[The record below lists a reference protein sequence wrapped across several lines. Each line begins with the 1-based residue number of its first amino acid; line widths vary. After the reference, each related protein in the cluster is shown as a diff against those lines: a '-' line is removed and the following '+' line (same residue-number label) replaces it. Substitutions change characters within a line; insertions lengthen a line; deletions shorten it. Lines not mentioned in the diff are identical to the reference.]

1 MKLLPEVVSAL
12 QALQQEYIWIV
23 ISEGWC
29 GDAAQLLPVFDK
41 MAEQSEGKIE
51 LRIVLRDENEELMS
65 HFLTNKSQ
73 INSQINCYQ
82 QNNKWRV
89 GTLGT

>member
-29 GDAAQLLPVFDK
+29 DAAQLLPVFDK
-41 MAEQSEGKIE
+41 MAESEVKLNCE
-51 LRIVLRDENEELMS
+51 SYFEMKM
-65 HFLTNKSQ
+65 KS
-73 INSQINCYQ
+73 
-82 QNNKWRV
+82 
-89 GTLGT
+89 